1 MAFHDNPHLFATV
14 FQVKMIMEFLL
25 TEQARLAFLVLLCGL
40 LWSLESLVPLYQYR
54 NSRMRHALPN
64 VALTVM
70 LVFTNLVLSFS
81 SAYVASVTTRSG
93 VGLLTLVSISPWA
106 QALMSIAALD
116 LFAYFAHLLL
126 HKSWLGWQFH
136 RVHHSENAVD
146 VTTAFRQHP
155 GETVW
160 RLLWQLAAIA
170 VYGIP
175 LWIVV
180 IYLSLS
186 ALNAQFEH
194 ANIRLNR
201 RLDHFLR
208 LLFVTPHMH
217 KVHHSRDQKETDS
230 NYSNIF
236 SLWDRIFGTYTR
248 DIDFQKLH
256 YGLDGFDVKERQ
268 TLRGL
273 LQMPFVNYSRG
284 S

>member
-1 MAFHDNPHLFATV
+1 
-14 FQVKMIMEFLL
+14 MELL
-25 TEQARLAFLVLLCGL
+25 TDQVRLVLLISFCGL
-40 LWSLESLVPLYQYR
+40 LWSLESLVPLFRYR
-54 NSRMRHALPN
+54 NGRVRHALPN
-64 VALTVM
+64 IALTVI
-70 LVFTNLVLSFS
+70 LVLMNLAFSFS
-81 SAYVASVTTRSG
+81 SAYVAALTERAR
-93 VGLLTLVSISPWA
+93 VGLLTLFALSPWIHA
-106 QALMSIAALD
+106 ITGIVALD

-160 RLLWQLAAIA
+160 RLLWQLAAI
-170 VYGIP
+170 VLFGLP

-186 ALNAQFEH
+186 ALNAQLEH
-194 ANIRLNR
+194 ANIRLDLTLD
-201 RLDHFLR
+201 RLLR

-217 KVHHSRDQKETDS
+217 KVHHSREQKETDS

-236 SLWDRIFGTYTR
+236 SLWDRIFGTYTSSTN
-248 DIDFQKLH
+248 FAKLS
-256 YGLDGFDVKERQ
+256 YGLDGFDVGERQ

-273 LQMPFVNYSRG
+273 LRMPFIN
-284 S
+284 

>member
-1 MAFHDNPHLFATV
+1 MQNLFTD
-14 FQVKMIMEFLL
+14 QV
-25 TEQARLAFLVLLCGL
+25 RLALLVSLCGL

-54 NSRMRHALPN
+54 NSRVRHALPN
-64 VALTVM
+64 VALTIV
-70 LVFTNLVLSFS
+70 LVLTNLALSFS
-81 SAYVASVTTRSG
+81 SAYVAALTERNR
-93 VGLLTLVSISPWA
+93 VGLLTLF
-106 QALMSIAALD
+106 ALSSWVYALIGIAALD

-126 HKSWLGWQFH
+126 HKSWFGWQFH

-170 VYGIP
+170 VFGIP

-186 ALNAQFEH
+186 ALNAQLEH
-194 ANIRLNR
+194 ANIRLNGT
-201 RLDHFLR
+201 LDRFLR

-236 SLWDRIFGTYTR
+236 SLWDKIFGTYNSAT
-248 DIDFQKLH
+248 DFRKLS
-256 YGLDGFDVKERQ
+256 YGLDGFDVEERQ
-268 TLRGL
+268 TLGGL
-273 LQMPFVNYSRG
+273 LKMPFMNYNRV
-284 S
+284 